1 MPPGLGN
8 VATASLGAAVLAAGA
23 VIVFRNVAVGL
34 LFALGGAALLV
45 WSIRRP

>member
-8 VATASLGAAVLAAGA
+8 VAAAALGAAALAAGA
-23 VIVFRNVAVGL
+23 VIVFRNLLVGL
-34 LFALGGAALLV
+34 LFALGGVGLLV

>member
-8 VATASLGAAVLAAGA
+8 VAVAALGAAALAAAA
-23 VIVFRNVAVGL
+23 VLVFRAVVVGV